1 MPSVRAANINDIPA
15 YMDLA
20 AAFVATTPINHVVPF
35 DREGTAAFVEK
46 ALDNPDMLILVA
58 EDAGKIIGITGAL
71 LYPMYFNPA
80 KLVAQELWWYLTP
93 ETRGGPASKMLFQ
106 TIEKWA
112 KDKGAEAMFMIALA
126 DARVDTMAKV
136 YKRNGYTPAERTYMK
151 GLI

>member
-1 MPSVRAANINDIPA
+1 MPSVRVATKEDIPA

-46 ALDNPDMLILVA
+46 ALANPDMLILVA
-58 EDAGKIIGITGAL
+58 EDGGQIVGITGAL

-93 ETRGGPASKMLFQ
+93 ETRGRQTAKMLFQ

-126 DARVDTMAKV
+126 DARVDTLAKV
-136 YKRNGYTPAERTYMK
+136 YKRNGYTPVERTYMK

>member
-1 MPSVRAANINDIPA
+1 MPTVRAATIEDIPA

-20 AAFVATTPINHVVPF
+20 AAFVATTPISHLVPF
-35 DREGTAAFVEK
+35 DRESTAAFVAAAIE
-46 ALDNPDMLILVA
+46 NPDMLMLVA
-58 EDAGKIIGITGAL
+58 EDAGEITGITGAL
-71 LYPMYFNPA
+71 IYPMYFNPA

-93 ETRGGPASKMLFQ
+93 EARGGATSKMMFQ
-106 TIEKWA
+106 NIEKWA

-136 YKRNGYTPAERTYMK
+136 YKRSGYAPAERTYVK